1 MIGFDFDLLHVRGFD
16 FDLPP
21 VRGEESDGREEQ
33 HDVLVLPPHLVQQ
46 TWCSRFHLVVC
57 STRCL
62 HTWWNKPGGT
72 LHRACQ
78 TWWKEETN
86 LQRIQ

>member
-1 MIGFDFDLLHVRGFD
+1 MALLLTSYLSGVKRAMAERSSMMF
-16 FDLPP
+16 
-21 VRGEESDGREEQ
+21 S
-33 HDVLVLPPHLVQQ
+33 
-46 TWCSRFHLVVC
+46 S
-57 STRCL
+57 CL

>member
-33 HDVLVLPPHLVQQ
+33 HDVLVLPPHLVE
-46 TWCSRFHLVVC
+46 
-57 STRCL
+57 
-62 HTWWNKPGGT
+62 
-72 LHRACQ
+72 Q
-78 TWWKEETN
+78 TWWET
-86 LQRIQ
+86 